1 MSSLARFGRLP
12 PPDSTNEGRGSLDS
26 RIMNRLRNRLLPLS
40 IPALVLATV
49 LAGSPAGAATSGP
62 VGAYPAWTIT
72 PEDTEAQNHSG
83 TIDFDVLGMPDA
95 TYTVTKTSADG
106 EDTQLLTSDDAGD
119 WFTADTPFGAVFG
132 ASGPSTSIQLLKTR
146 VDETT
151 ATTTVTFATPVP
163 ANVLGFAVADI
174 DVDQLVI
181 SGTTAD
187 GTAVT
192 GDQLAGTTFNF
203 CDVAEPKPDNCDG
216 VDAPY
221 AVPTWTPA
229 TGTVSY
235 PADEDSDG
243 ASASFRP
250 TVAISSLT
258 FAFRSVSAGAPSYR
272 LWFAALSSSVNGT
285 VAFPAGS
292 AKVPVTVNLLGTDGS
307 TLATTTTDESGN
319 YSFPSVVASPGLRI
333 ELVAPAGFSVDGST
347 TAEVDLEAGSV
358 AVPFTLVLG
367 APQVVPAYTG

>member
-1 MSSLARFGRLP
+1 MIPRIEDA
-12 PPDSTNEGRGSLDS
+12 STS
-26 RIMNRLRNRLLPLS
+26 
-40 IPALVLATV
+40 
-49 LAGSPAGAATSGP
+49 SGP
-62 VGAYPAWTIT
+62 TGVYPAWTLT
-72 PEDTEAQNHSG
+72 PEDTAVQNHTG
-83 TIDFDVLGMPDA
+83 TIDFDVVGMPDA
-95 TYTVTKTSADG
+95 TYSVNKTNEDG
-106 EDTQLLTSDDAGD
+106 ESTGLTTADDSGD
-119 WFTADTPFGAVFG
+119 WFTTDTPFGAVFG
-132 ASGPSTSIQLLKTR
+132 ASGPSTSIQYIKTR
-146 VDETT
+146 VDGDTT
-151 ATTTVTFATPVP
+151 ATTTVTFASPVP

-174 DVDQLVI
+174 DVDQLII

-187 GTAVT
+187 GSAVT
-192 GDQLAGTTFNF
+192 GDQFAGTTFNY

-221 AVPTWTPA
+221 AVPTWNPA
-229 TGTVSY
+229 TRTVSD

-258 FAFRSVSAGAPSYR
+258 FAFSSVSAGNPSYR

-307 TLATTTTDESGN
+307 TLATTTTDDSGN
-319 YSFPSVVASPGLRI
+319 YSFPSVVASTGLRI

-367 APQVVPAYTG
+367 TPQVVPAYAG